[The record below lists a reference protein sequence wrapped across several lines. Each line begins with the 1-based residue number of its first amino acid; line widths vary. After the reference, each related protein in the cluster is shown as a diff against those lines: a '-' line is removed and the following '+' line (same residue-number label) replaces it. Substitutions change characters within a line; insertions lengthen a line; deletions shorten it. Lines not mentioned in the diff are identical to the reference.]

1 MKTIYTGDISQQIIF
16 PCYACPIMNALFLDF
31 AFEMTDVYHSLDY
44 FNEFVDNSGN
54 IIDEIYYLGKIKEFL
69 TQTRK

>member
-1 MKTIYTGDISQQIIF
+1 
-16 PCYACPIMNALFLDF
+16 MNALFLDF